1 MLTSG
6 NALMGFVALSQVL
19 KDGKING
26 SAWVVPA
33 KLYTSIRQDTVIL
46 DKGKG
51 KPAAEAL
58 MKYLKTDKA
67 KAIIR
72 SFGYELP

>member
-1 MLTSG
+1 M
-6 NALMGFVALSQVL
+6 
-19 KDGKING
+19 
-26 SAWVVPA
+26 VPA
-33 KLYTSIRQDTVIL
+33 RLYTPLRQDAVIL

-51 KPAAEAL
+51 RPAAEAL

-72 SFGYELP
+72 SFGYELS